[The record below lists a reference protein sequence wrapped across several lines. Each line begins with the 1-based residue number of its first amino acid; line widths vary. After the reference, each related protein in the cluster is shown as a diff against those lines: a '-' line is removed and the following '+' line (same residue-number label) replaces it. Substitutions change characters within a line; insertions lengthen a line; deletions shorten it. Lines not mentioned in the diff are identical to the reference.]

1 MSPVEEIPNWNVFL
15 WALHQLGGSDDFVD
29 IEEVFLKCF
38 ELAPQRLS
46 WRTRDDLPDYKKCA
60 KALQEAEAR
69 RPRLLVK
76 TGDSFGRQ
84 LSVHGQK
91 WIDANAKRL
100 RAQLKPGRV
109 VQEPRRRP
117 RSRMLAEAEQASAFA
132 TWRDDRAIP
141 TEKWRI
147 AELLRCSPDSDTAVW
162 RNRLAT
168 LRAAAHA
175 ADRRDLL
182 EFLDTVATAHTEWFG
197 GDIRDE
203 T

>member
-1 MSPVEEIPNWNVFL
+1 MSPVEEIPNWNVVL
-15 WALHQLGGSDDFVD
+15 WALYELGGSDDFVD
-29 IEEVFLKCF
+29 IELVFSRCF
-38 ELAPQRLS
+38 DLAPQRLS
-46 WRTRDDLPDYKKCA
+46 WRTRPDLPDFKKCA

-69 RPRLLVK
+69 RPSLLVK
-76 TGDSFGRQ
+76 TGDTFGRQ

-100 RAQLKPGRV
+100 RAQLKSGQV
-109 VQEPRRRP
+109 VQEPKRRP
-117 RSRMLAEAEQASAFA
+117 RSRMLAEAEQAPVFA
-132 TWRDDRAIP
+132 EWRVEQAAPI
-141 TEKWRI
+141 EKWKM
-147 AELLRCSPDSDTAVW
+147 AELLRCSPDSNVAVW

-168 LRAAAHA
+168 LRAAANA

-182 EFLDTVATAHTEWFG
+182 KFLDVVAATHTDWFG

>member
-1 MSPVEEIPNWNVFL
+1 MSTMEEIPNWNVVL
-15 WALHQLGGSDDFVD
+15 WALHELGGDDDFVD
-29 IEEVFLKCF
+29 IEQVFLRCF

-46 WRTRDDLPDYKKCA
+46 WRTRPDLPDFKKCA

-69 RPRLLVK
+69 RPQLLVK
-76 TGDSFGRQ
+76 TGDTFGRQ

-91 WIDANAKRL
+91 WIDTNEKRL
-100 RAQLKPGRV
+100 RALLKSGQI
-109 VQEPRRRP
+109 VQEPKRRP
-117 RSRMLAEAEQASAFA
+117 RARMLIEAEQASAFEE
-132 TWRDDRAIP
+132 WRANPNAPI
-141 TEKWRI
+141 EKWKM
-147 AELLRCSPDSDTAVW
+147 AELLRCSPDSDVAVW

-175 ADRRDLL
+175 ADRKELL
-182 EFLDTVATAHTEWFG
+182 RFLNMVAFAHMDWFG

>member
-1 MSPVEEIPNWNVFL
+1 VSPVSEIPNWNVFL
-15 WALHQLGGSDDFVD
+15 WALHELGGSDDFVD
-29 IEEVFLKCF
+29 IEQVFWRCF

-46 WRTRDDLPDYKKCA
+46 WRTRPDLPDFKKCA

-69 RPRLLVK
+69 RPPLLVK
-76 TGDSFGRQ
+76 TGDTFGRQ

-91 WIDANAKRL
+91 WINANARRL
-100 RAQLKPGRV
+100 RAQLKSGQV
-109 VQEPRRRP
+109 VQEPKRRP

-132 TWRDDRAIP
+132 EWRVEPAAPI
-141 TEKWRI
+141 EKWKM
-147 AELLRCSPDSDTAVW
+147 AELLRCSPDSDVAVW

-168 LRAAAHA
+168 LRAAANA

-182 EFLDTVATAHTEWFG
+182 KFLDVVAATHMDWFG